1 MGGRDQSQVKNE
13 KFENF
18 KFVPIEMYQKV
29 ITMTLTV
36 IVMTFWYVFWNRL
49 IIFFFLNFLNFH
61 LGLITTPYVS
71 YVHMTYVLFFT

>member
-18 KFVPIEMYQKV
+18 KFVPIETYQKV

-36 IVMTFWYVFWNRL
+36 IVMTFWYVFCNRL
-49 IIFFFLNFLNFH
+49 IILFFLNF
-61 LGLITTPYVS
+61 
-71 YVHMTYVLFFT
+71 